1 MFFSNQNPGLNNSNI
16 TEQQKRDIVKKLI
29 LLDTIAGSVA
39 KKEIE
44 KYNDILV
51 QQGKGNVIVK
61 QFEASLFIHFWKIE
75 FESLLEK
82 TDTGIALFLNNMNL
96 LDESL
101 VGVFK
106 DGLISLDEL
115 VTTIISN
122 YK

>member
-1 MFFSNQNPGLNNSNI
+1 MFFADQNPGLNNSNI
-16 TEQQKRDIVKKLI
+16 TEEQKRDIVKKLI
-29 LLDTIAGSVA
+29 LLDNIAGSVA

-51 QQGKGNVIVK
+51 QQGKGNFIVM
-61 QFEASLFIHFWKIE
+61 QFEVSLFIHFWKIE

-82 TDTGIALFLNNMNL
+82 TDTGIAVFLNNMNL
-96 LDESL
+96 LDEIL
-101 VGVFK
+101 VGFFK
-106 DGLISLDEL
+106 DGLITFDDL

>member
-1 MFFSNQNPGLNNSNI
+1 MFFAYQNPGLNNSNI
-16 TEQQKRDIVKKLI
+16 TEEQKRYIVKKLI
-29 LLDTIAGSVA
+29 LLNTIAGSVA

-51 QQGKGNVIVK
+51 QQGKGNVIVM

-82 TDTGIALFLNNMNL
+82 TDTGIAVFLNNMNL

-101 VGVFK
+101 VCFFK